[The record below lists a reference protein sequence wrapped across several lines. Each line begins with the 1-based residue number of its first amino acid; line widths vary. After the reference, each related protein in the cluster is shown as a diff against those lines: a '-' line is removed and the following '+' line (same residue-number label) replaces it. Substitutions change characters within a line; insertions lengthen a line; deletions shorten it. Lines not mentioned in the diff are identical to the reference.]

1 MTSYN
6 DQDIRPGIPAGFRV
20 KLCGKRIHQKNSKD
34 QANPL
39 VFVEKQ
45 LHLFFS
51 RDG

>member
-1 MTSYN
+1 L
-6 DQDIRPGIPAGFRV
+6 

-45 LHLFFS
+45 LHLFS
-51 RDG
+51 LVMGNLALDVETPIHG